1 MKLLRSQWSLTTQVP
16 VTVPRSGPAH
26 TWPLFI
32 LTPYLREYIW
42 SQSVLLT
49 TLSTTWCSLD
59 SRSPS
64 WVVCPHPVATQLKQ
78 WWIDQCPPFVGSFYR
93 RPMYESLGWSSWSSG
108 GRHTGVMWGRGWG
121 SFRRAMSFWYS
132 VKFGWTTMESTN
144 ISTSTPSL
152 LSLSQ
157 SPRTTVHSPPPND
170 ATNLLKIINEN

>member
-1 MKLLRSQWSLTTQVP
+1 MKLLRSQWSLTTHVP

-78 WWIDQCPPFVGSFYR
+78 WWIDISVLHLSCRFTGGQC
-93 RPMYESLGWSSWSSG
+93 
-108 GRHTGVMWGRGWG
+108 T
-121 SFRRAMSFWYS
+121 
-132 VKFGWTTMESTN
+132 
-144 ISTSTPSL
+144 SL
-152 LSLSQ
+152 LGEVADHLEEDTLESCEVEAGAASEERCRSGTRWSLDELRW
-157 SPRTTVHSPPPND
+157 SPPTSPPPHP
-170 ATNLLKIINEN
+170 LCCLCPSHLEPRSIVLHPMMPPIYWK